1 MDQPLATAPTTA
13 VNPAAHSYVDWCA
26 IALGTVIAAA
36 ISIVLL
42 TFGTGVGLSMIS
54 PYRGEGVSAPMYF
67 VVFGLWLLWVEVS
80 SFMAGG
86 YVAGR
91 MRRRVGDA
99 SEHEVDVR
107 DGTHGFGVWAF
118 GIVVVS
124 FFVIL
129 GATGIGAVVG
139 GSAAAGAA
147 AGATSNADGKSDM
160 LVDTLL
166 RPGPSASTSADA
178 SGSSVDRRAE
188 VGRILSFG
196 TVRGEL
202 STDNRTYLA
211 RIVAER
217 TGLSQAEAEAR
228 VDQTLAEAKRAADAA
243 RKAGV
248 IMAFL
253 MAAALAVAG
262 AAAAWA
268 ATLGGKHRD
277 QETDHS
283 QFWRWR

>member
-13 VNPAAHSYVDWCA
+13 IDPATHSYVDWCA

-124 FFVIL
+124 FFVVL

-147 AGATSNADGKSDM
+147 AGATRNAEGNSDF

-166 RPGPSASTSADA
+166 RPGAAASTATDGA
-178 SGSSVDRRAE
+178 DRRAE
-188 VGRILSFG
+188 VGRILTFG
-196 TVRGEL
+196 TARGEL
-202 STDNRTYLA
+202 SADNRAYVA

-277 QETDHS
+277 QETDHGY
-283 QFWRWR
+283 FWRWR

>member
-147 AGATSNADGKSDM
+147 AGATNNADGKSDM

-188 VGRILSFG
+188 VGRILTFG

-283 QFWRWR
+283 HFWRWR